1 MLWFT
6 GCLYEDF
13 LEDIEKDLSKFALRE
28 GSHLDVADDSTG
40 EVVNSADPE
49 REPNTFFME
58 IKEHLL
64 RVGDSFLVK
73 AFENYLPFKQVQQDV
88 KQEDVLKKR
97 QHLYVK

>member
-1 MLWFT
+1 
-6 GCLYEDF
+6 
-13 LEDIEKDLSKFALRE
+13 
-28 GSHLDVADDSTG
+28 VADDSTG